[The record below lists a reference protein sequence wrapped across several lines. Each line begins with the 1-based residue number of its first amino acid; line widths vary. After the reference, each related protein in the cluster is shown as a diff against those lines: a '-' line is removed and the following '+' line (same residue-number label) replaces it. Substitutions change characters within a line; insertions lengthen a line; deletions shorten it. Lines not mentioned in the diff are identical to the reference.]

1 MNLSIQKND
10 TKLILVSEST
20 IPVKSF
26 QYMYD
31 YLTRDD
37 KGFLCYTP
45 HDSSNKKTLEMHKNR
60 YEKNCKKI
68 KNFSEEISKKHWFY
82 NMFVQLV

>member
-1 MNLSIQKND
+1 
-10 TKLILVSEST
+10 
-20 IPVKSF
+20 
-26 QYMYD
+26 MYD

-82 NMFVQLV
+82 NETWIIFNQEMIQLILNDTESTYSILS